1 MITTYL
7 PQIVDPSC
15 HPFGGDRDGQDYP
28 CCENGPVT
36 YAFIRHGQ
44 TNWNRDGLFQGSSD
58 IPLNDKGREQ
68 ALDAASILRG
78 MQWHA
83 VVSSGLQRARET
95 AQIIADTLGVTLGPA
110 YPELAERDY
119 GPLEG
124 TLSADAIEKWPSR
137 EYPGAESLASVV
149 ERGRA
154 GLARI
159 AGDYPDQDVVIVCH
173 GTIIR
178 YTLAALA
185 GRPVDGILNGSIST
199 FRLDGDRWDVLTVNG
214 KQLVAIAE

>member
-1 MITTYL
+1 M
-7 PQIVDPSC
+7 
-15 HPFGGDRDGQDYP
+15 
-28 CCENGPVT
+28 T

-58 IPLNDKGREQ
+58 IPLNDTGRAQ
-68 ALDAASILRG
+68 ALEAASTLRG
-78 MQWHA
+78 GPWTA
-83 VVSSGLQRARET
+83 IVSSELQRARET
-95 AQIIADTLGVTLGPA
+95 AQIIASELGIDLGPA

-124 TLSADAIEKWPSR
+124 TSSAAAIEKWPSR
-137 EYPGAESLASVV
+137 EYPGAESIPSVV

-159 AGDYPDQDVVIVCH
+159 AHDYPDQDVVIVCH

-199 FRLDGDRWDVLTVNG
+199 FRLDGERWDVLTVNG
-214 KQLVAIAE
+214 EQLIAVAD

>member
-1 MITTYL
+1 MLREWWFTTGRYT
-7 PQIVDPSC
+7 
-15 HPFGGDRDGQDYP
+15 
-28 CCENGPVT
+28 VT

-44 TNWNRDGLFQGSSD
+44 TDWNREGLLQGSTD
-58 IPLNDKGREQ
+58 IPLNDTGRQQ
-68 ALDAASILRG
+68 AHEAAQILAG
-78 MQWHA
+78 TAWTA
-83 VVSSGLQRARET
+83 IVSSPLQRARET
-95 AQIIADTLGVTLGPA
+95 AQIIADELGIELGPA
-110 YPELAERDY
+110 YPELIERGY

-124 TLSADAIEKWPSR
+124 TPSADAIEKWPAR
-137 EYPGAESLASVV
+137 EYPGAESLPEVV

-159 AGDYPDQDVVIVCH
+159 AQDYPDQDVVIVCH

-185 GRPVDGILNGSIST
+185 EREVDGIVNGSIST

-214 KQLVAIAE
+214 KTLVAVTE